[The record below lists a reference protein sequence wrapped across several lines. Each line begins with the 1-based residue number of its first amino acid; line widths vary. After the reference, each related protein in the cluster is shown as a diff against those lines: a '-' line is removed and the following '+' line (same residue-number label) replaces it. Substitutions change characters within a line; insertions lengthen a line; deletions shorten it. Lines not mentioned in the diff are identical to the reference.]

1 MKRVK
6 TISANG
12 RKVSVSIKVQIDTG
26 NNRLLARDE
35 IDEMVN
41 RVASRCM
48 IIIPDIPYVHVAL
61 SEVKVK

>member
-12 RKVSVSIKVQIDTG
+12 RKVSVSIRVQIDTG
-26 NNRLLARDE
+26 RNRLLSRYDT
-35 IDEMVN
+35 DEMVN
-41 RVASRCM
+41 RIASRCM

-61 SEVKVK
+61 SEVKIK

>member
-12 RKVSVSIKVQIDTG
+12 RKVSVSIKIQVDTG
-26 NNRLLARDE
+26 GNRLLARDE
-35 IDEMVN
+35 VDQMVN
-41 RVASRCM
+41 RIASRCM
-48 IIIPDIPYVHVAL
+48 IIIPDVPYVHVAL

>member
-26 NNRLLARDE
+26 SNRLLARDE
-35 IDEMVN
+35 VDEMVN
-41 RVASRCM
+41 RIASRCM

>member
-12 RKVSVSIKVQIDTG
+12 RKVSVSIRVQIDTG
-26 NNRLLARDE
+26 RNRLLSRYDT
-35 IDEMVN
+35 DEMVN
-41 RVASRCM
+41 RIASRCM

>member
-12 RKVSVSIKVQIDTG
+12 RRVSVSIKVQVNTG
-26 NNRLLARDE
+26 SNRLLARE
-35 IDEMVN
+35 EVDEMVN
-41 RVASRCM
+41 RIASRCM
-48 IIIPDIPYVHVAL
+48 IIIPDVPYVHVAL